1 MNKVKICFCN
11 NYAAIF
17 FLLVTNATRR
27 CKERVE
33 EYFRNRACYG
43 GLIQRSKRIRLKKFE
58 EQRTKRVNQESRLKP
73 IAKVFPAGWCIFEFQ
88 SLSMLE

>member
-1 MNKVKICFCN
+1 M
-11 NYAAIF
+11 
-17 FLLVTNATRR
+17 RR
-27 CKERVE
+27 DVVRRE

-58 EQRTKRVNQESRLKP
+58 EQRTERVNQESRLKP